1 MYSSFYTFDNNMI
14 MDYLEKTGC
23 PLKIERGGRVFPTS
37 DHSSDVIGAFKTL
50 INRNKNISL
59 YLNTKV
65 TGINIE
71 DGRIK
76 SVDVSGDNGG
86 TGNDR
91 IYCDAVIICTGG
103 RSYPLTGS
111 TGDGYRL
118 AEYMGH
124 TIKPLSPSL
133 VPFEIEE
140 KCCSM
145 MMGLSLKNV
154 ALHISS
160 GKKKIFDEQGEMLFT
175 HFGISGPLV
184 IKASAYIHRYIGKD
198 IDMYIDLKPAM
209 DRDMLDARLI
219 KDFKKYANKDFKN
232 SLGDLLP
239 IKMIDVV
246 VERSGINPYKK
257 VNSVTREERQRL
269 IDVLKEFRLTFV
281 GLRGYDE
288 AIITRGGV
296 SVKEV
301 NPSTM
306 ESKLVGGVYFAGEL
320 LDIDA
325 LTGGFNLQVAWST
338 GYLAGL
344 SASES
349 LQ

>member
-1 MYSSFYTFDNNMI
+1 M
-14 MDYLEKTGC
+14 
-23 PLKIERGGRVFPTS
+23 VF
-37 DHSSDVIGAFKTL
+37 
-50 INRNKNISL
+50 
-59 YLNTKV
+59 
-65 TGINIE
+65 
-71 DGRIK
+71 
-76 SVDVSGDNGG
+76 
-86 TGNDR
+86 
-91 IYCDAVIICTGG
+91 
-103 RSYPLTGS
+103 
-111 TGDGYRL
+111 
-118 AEYMGH
+118 
-124 TIKPLSPSL
+124 
-133 VPFEIEE
+133 
-140 KCCSM
+140 
-145 MMGLSLKNV
+145 
-154 ALHISS
+154 
-160 GKKKIFDEQGEMLFT
+160 
-175 HFGISGPLV
+175 
-184 IKASAYIHRYIGKD
+184 
-198 IDMYIDLKPAM
+198 LKPAM
-209 DRDMLDARLI
+209 DRDMLDARLL

-246 VERSGINPYKK
+246 VERSGIDPYKK

>member
-1 MYSSFYTFDNNMI
+1 M
-14 MDYLEKTGC
+14 
-23 PLKIERGGRVFPTS
+23 
-37 DHSSDVIGAFKTL
+37 
-50 INRNKNISL
+50 
-59 YLNTKV
+59 
-65 TGINIE
+65 
-71 DGRIK
+71 
-76 SVDVSGDNGG
+76 
-86 TGNDR
+86 
-91 IYCDAVIICTGG
+91 
-103 RSYPLTGS
+103 
-111 TGDGYRL
+111 
-118 AEYMGH
+118 
-124 TIKPLSPSL
+124 
-133 VPFEIEE
+133 
-140 KCCSM
+140 
-145 MMGLSLKNV
+145 
-154 ALHISS
+154 
-160 GKKKIFDEQGEMLFT
+160 
-175 HFGISGPLV
+175 
-184 IKASAYIHRYIGKD
+184 HRYLGKD

-209 DRDMLDARLI
+209 DRDMLDARLL

-246 VERSGINPYKK
+246 VERSGIDPYKK

>member
-1 MYSSFYTFDNNMI
+1 M
-14 MDYLEKTGC
+14 L
-23 PLKIERGGRVFPTS
+23 R
-37 DHSSDVIGAFKTL
+37 HSK
-50 INRNKNISL
+50 
-59 YLNTKV
+59 
-65 TGINIE
+65 
-71 DGRIK
+71 
-76 SVDVSGDNGG
+76 
-86 TGNDR
+86 
-91 IYCDAVIICTGG
+91 
-103 RSYPLTGS
+103 
-111 TGDGYRL
+111 
-118 AEYMGH
+118 
-124 TIKPLSPSL
+124 
-133 VPFEIEE
+133 
-140 KCCSM
+140 
-145 MMGLSLKNV
+145 
-154 ALHISS
+154 
-160 GKKKIFDEQGEMLFT
+160 
-175 HFGISGPLV
+175 
-184 IKASAYIHRYIGKD
+184 
-198 IDMYIDLKPAM
+198 
-209 DRDMLDARLI
+209 LDARLL

-246 VERSGINPYKK
+246 VERSGIDPYKK